1 MAAANT
7 YTQVPGGSVTVGT
20 ATTSVTFSSIPATY
34 TDLVLVMQPA
44 ANVDDENVGIRFNG
58 DTSSNYSYT
67 RVGANNTSGTFSSN
81 RSGSFSRINTTE
93 ASGTSTNLGNLIIVA
108 HIMNYANTTTYK
120 TVIARSGQQGGT
132 YNGVELFA
140 GTWRATPAAI
150 NSVTVMQGGTRT
162 FSTGSTFNL
171 YGITAA

>member
-1 MAAANT
+1 MAAGNT

-20 ATTSVTFSSIPATY
+20 ATATVVFSSIPATY
-34 TDLVLVMQPA
+34 TDLILVMQPA

-58 DTSSNYSYT
+58 DTASNYSYT
-67 RVGANNTSGTFSSN
+67 RVGANNTAGSTSSN

-93 ASGTSTNLGNLIIVA
+93 ASGTSTNLGNLVIVA
-108 HIMNYANTTTYK
+108 HIMNYANATTYK
-120 TVIARSGQQGGT
+120 TAIARSGQQGGT
-132 YNGVELFA
+132 YNGVEAFV
-140 GTWRATPAAI
+140 GTWRNTAAI
-150 NSVTVMQGGTRT
+150 NSVTVMQGGART

>member
-7 YTQVPGGSVTVGT
+7 YTQVPGGSITVGT
-20 ATTSVTFSSIPATY
+20 ATASVTFSSIPATY

-58 DTSSNYSYT
+58 DTASNYSYT
-67 RVGANNTSGTFSSN
+67 RLGANNTAGSFSSN

-93 ASGTSTNLGNLIIVA
+93 ATGTSTNLGNLVIVA
-108 HIMNYANTTTYK
+108 QIMNYANTNVYK
-120 TVIARSGQQGGT
+120 SVIARSGQLGGT
-132 YNGVELFA
+132 YNGIELFA
-140 GTWRATPAAI
+140 GRWINTAAI
-150 NSVTVMQGGTRT
+150 NSITVMQGGART